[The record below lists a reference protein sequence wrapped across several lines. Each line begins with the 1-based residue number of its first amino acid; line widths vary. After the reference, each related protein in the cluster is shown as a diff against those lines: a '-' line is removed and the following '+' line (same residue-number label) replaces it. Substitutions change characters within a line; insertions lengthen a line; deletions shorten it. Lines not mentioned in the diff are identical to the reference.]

1 MKTNPD
7 TPLKEI
13 TSTLAKQGVKVSDNL
28 IYSLKSQMKNKKQ
41 KAKKA
46 TVLTNGK
53 TTGITNPVEMIREIK
68 TLAGRAGGFRTLK
81 EIVDV
86 LAE

>member
-1 MKTNPD
+1 MAKQKSEVNKSALVREVSETNPL

-41 KAKKA
+41 KAK
-46 TVLTNGK
+46 
-53 TTGITNPVEMIREIK
+53 
-68 TLAGRAGGFRTLK
+68 
-81 EIVDV
+81 
-86 LAE
+86 